1 MSNPVKKIAVDA
13 IRAAGH
19 TLEVAGRAFEK
30 NAFVETIQ
38 PSMRSVALGGAA
50 PATSGFVASTAT
62 VIGKVKMGN
71 NSSVWYGAVVR
82 GEFVFFRPAPIRL
95 YATSSFS
102 SFFQNP
108 ILTTIHHCILY

>member
-82 GEFVFFRPAPIRL
+82 GEFVFFRPALSACMLLLHSLP
-95 YATSSFS
+95 SFKTQ
-102 SFFQNP
+102 F
-108 ILTTIHHCILY
+108 